1 MQFEFR
7 GRSAVAVLVAVL
19 LTAPLAQPGLAHF
32 SGSRSDRNTTQNTPG
47 NQSIQIAKITAT
59 GGPNGVLIE
68 WQTTFEINNLG
79 FNVFRIRN
87 GQTVQINRPILAGS
101 VLVVGEGRALY
112 AGKSYSWFDP
122 DGTKDDQYYIEDID
136 VSGSRT
142 PYEPI
147 APKWSSNVTAANAS
161 SGSTSSPPSSQTEWA
176 GSAAS
181 QSPQTPNGL
190 IDEQWRIAALPCL
203 KIGVKSEGWYHLT
216 QPQLIAAGFDVS
228 ADAGNLRMF
237 VGGQELAIR
246 VSRTSGPLGA
256 NDYIEFYGI
265 GLDIPTSD
273 TQVYYLVN
281 DSQPGLRITPVG
293 NVTPSASPTPTP
305 LPAPVPSPAPAV
317 KVQPGNQSSQ
327 NQAYANSPFW
337 LPSLDSSAA
346 SGDSRART
354 EADEQST
361 TSATVRTPEVAAV
374 GSFGPEKNTGAGN
387 SRVSRSIANGRADAP
402 ASVARKPSAGNQA
415 IPGAARIKTSLRPR
429 HSRHNSF
436 LRTHLKT
443 RRTRGT
449 RKSKLRR
456 NHYHH
461 ASAVVVPASTAPNF
475 LYTVQRKDRINYIT
489 SLLNGGEVENW
500 FGDVLTSNT
509 HPNQTL
515 TIHNI
520 ETSVTGSAQL
530 TVALQGISQV
540 AHQVNVSFNGVAL
553 GSMNSSGLD
562 HVVQTFSIPVSSVL
576 EGDNVVQLVPTSSSG
591 ASFADYTRLT
601 YPHSL
606 KAFNNTLRL
615 SLRYSQSARIEG
627 FANQNLRILDIT
639 DPLAVREVHPV
650 VEISGNGYA
659 AIIPAVS
666 TTQKGLRTLVA
677 LPASQLNQPAS
688 TVLNQPSTWNQTQ
701 AGASLVIISHQ
712 NFIGSLAPLVTQRQA
727 QGFSVVPASAG
738 GAVGVINVEDL
749 YDEFSYGVH
758 TPHAITDFLA
768 RAKLVWTTAPH
779 YLLLVGDASYDAR
792 NYYGA
797 GNFDFV
803 PTMMIDTDFME
814 TCSDDVLAD
823 LNGDGIADIPVG
835 RLPARTAAEA
845 DLMVSKIV
853 NFSPSNTSPTAV
865 MVADR
870 NDDGYYFSFEQAN
883 DSVGNIVQNLSPTT
897 TIQKVYRRLEKTAL
911 TGTISA
917 NSGNALISGTGTH
930 FLTELQA
937 GNQLNGNGVELGFV
951 SSISGDTSLT
961 LTTNAFATYSGA
973 FGKQSDASAN
983 TNIIS
988 QINQGVAVVNY
999 SGHGNVD
1006 VWRGSLL
1013 TAPQARNLTNGNKLP
1028 LVVVNDC
1035 LNGYFND
1042 PLLEGIAE
1050 ALLKAPNGGAVASFA
1065 SSGLTIPDGQHQM
1078 AQQLYTLLYG
1088 ASPITIGDAVI
1099 QSKAA
1104 TFDMDVR
1111 RTWILLGDPT
1121 LKIR

>member
-1 MQFEFR
+1 MHPEFR
-7 GRSAVAVLVAVL
+7 SRSAVAVLVAVL
-19 LTAPLAQPGLAHF
+19 LIAPVAQTGSAQSSGVGTDGNTA
-32 SGSRSDRNTTQNTPG
+32 S

-68 WQTTFEINNLG
+68 WRTTFEINNIG

-122 DGTKDDQYYIEDID
+122 DGTKEDQYYVEDID

-142 PYEPI
+142 PHEPI
-147 APKWSSNVTAANAS
+147 VPKWSSNVIAASAS
-161 SGSTSSPPSSQTEWA
+161 SGFTSSPPSSQTEWA
-176 GSAAS
+176 GAAAS
-181 QSPQTPNGL
+181 QSPQTPNGP

-216 QPQLIAAGFDVS
+216 QPQLIAGGFDVS

-237 VGGQELAIR
+237 VGGRELAIR
-246 VSRTSGPLGA
+246 VSRTAGPLGP
-256 NDYIEFYGI
+256 NDYIEFYGT

-273 TQVYYLVN
+273 TQIYFLVN
-281 DSQPGLRITPVG
+281 DAQPGLRITPVG
-293 NVTPSASPTPTP
+293 NVTPNASPTPTP
-305 LPAPVPSPAPAV
+305 LPRPVPSPSPPTTI
-317 KVQPGNQSSQ
+317 QPDTQNDQ
-327 NQAYANSPFW
+327 NQPNVTSPFW
-337 LPSLDSSAA
+337 LPGVVTDAP
-346 SGDSRART
+346 SGDSRARPQ
-354 EADEQST
+354 ASEQST
-361 TSATVRTPEVAAV
+361 TSAMVRTSEVTAVESFRSGDNANAA
-374 GSFGPEKNTGAGN
+374 NT
-387 SRVSRSIANGRADAP
+387 RVSRSIANRRADAP
-402 ASVARKPSAGNQA
+402 AVLARKPSASNQA
-415 IPGAARIKTSLRPR
+415 VTGAKVKTRLKPR
-429 HSRHNSF
+429 HSRRSSF
-436 LRTHLKT
+436 LSSRLKT
-443 RRTRGT
+443 RRVHGT

-456 NHYHH
+456 KDHNH
-461 ASAVVVPASTAPNF
+461 AIAMVDPASTAQNF

-509 HPNQTL
+509 HPNQIL

-520 ETSVTGSAQL
+520 ETSAAGPAQL

-540 AHQVNVSFNGVAL
+540 THQVNVSFNGVAL
-553 GSMNSSGLD
+553 GSINSFGLD

-576 EGDNVVQLVPTSSSG
+576 GGDNVVQLVPSSSSG
-591 ASFADYTRLT
+591 ASFADYTRLI

-615 SLRYSQSARIEG
+615 SLRYTQSERIEG
-627 FANQNLRILDIT
+627 FTNQNLRLLDIT
-639 DPLAVREVHPV
+639 DPLAVHEVHPV

-659 AIIPAVS
+659 ATIPAVS

-688 TVLNQPSTWNQTQ
+688 TVLNQPSSWNQTQ

-712 NFIGSLAPLVTQRQA
+712 NFIGSLTPLVTQRQA
-727 QGFSVVPASAG
+727 QGFSVVPVSAG

-749 YDEFSYGVH
+749 YDEFSFGVH
-758 TPHAITDFLA
+758 TSHVITDFLA

-779 YLLLVGDASYDAR
+779 YLILVGDASYDAH
-792 NYYGA
+792 NYYGV

-803 PTMMIDTDFME
+803 PTRMIDTDFME

-823 LNGDGIADIPVG
+823 LDGDGIADIPVG

-845 DLMVSKIV
+845 TLMVSKIV
-853 NFSPSNTSPTAV
+853 NFSPANPPQTA
-865 MVADR
+865 MLVADTQ
-870 NDDGYYFSFEQAN
+870 GSYYFNFEQAN
-883 DSVGNIVQNLSPTT
+883 DDVIPLLPVSMTV
-897 TIQKVYRRLEKTAL
+897 QKVYRRLEANDATARAD
-911 TGTISA
+911 I
-917 NSGNALISGTGTH
+917 NSL
-930 FLTELQA
+930 F
-937 GNQLNGNGVELGFV
+937 
-951 SSISGDTSLT
+951 
-961 LTTNAFATYSGA
+961 
-973 FGKQSDASAN
+973 
-983 TNIIS
+983 
-988 QINQGVAVVNY
+988 NQGLAVVNY

-1006 VWRGSLL
+1006 VWTGGSIF
-1013 TAPQARNLTNGNKLP
+1013 TATDARNLTNGNKLP

-1042 PLLEGIAE
+1042 PSLEGIAE

>member
-1 MQFEFR
+1 MRPEFR
-7 GRSAVAVLVAVL
+7 SRSAVAALVAVL
-19 LTAPLAQPGLAHF
+19 LIAPVAQPGLAHS
-32 SGSRSDRNTTQNTPG
+32 SGAGTDGNTTSA
-47 NQSIQIAKITAT
+47 QSIQIAKITAT
-59 GGPNGVLIE
+59 AGPNGVLIE
-68 WQTTFEINNLG
+68 WRTTFEINNLG

-87 GQTVQINRPILAGS
+87 GQVVQINRPILAGS
-101 VLVVGEGRALY
+101 VLAVGEGRALY

-122 DGTKDDQYYIEDID
+122 DGTKEDQYYIEDID

-142 PYEPI
+142 PHEPI
-147 APKWSSNVTAANAS
+147 APKWSPNVAAASAS
-161 SGSTSSPPSSQTEWA
+161 SGFTSSPPSSQTEWA
-176 GSAAS
+176 GVAAS
-181 QSPQTPNGL
+181 QSPQTPNGP
-190 IDEQWRIAALPCL
+190 IDEQWRIAALPSL
-203 KIGVKSEGWYHLT
+203 KIGVKSEGSYHLT

-237 VGGQELAIR
+237 VGGRELAIR

-256 NDYIEFYGI
+256 NDYIEFYGT

-273 TQVYYLVN
+273 TQIYYLVN
-281 DSQPGLRITPVG
+281 DSQPGQRITPVG
-293 NVTPSASPTPTP
+293 NITPSASPTPTP
-305 LPAPVPSPAPAV
+305 LPAPVPSPAPATNI
-317 KVQPGNQSSQ
+317 QPGNQSGQ
-327 NQAYANSPFW
+327 NQAYASSPFW
-337 LPSLDSSAA
+337 LPSLDTGAA
-346 SGDSRART
+346 NGDSRARI
-354 EADEQST
+354 EASEQST
-361 TSATVRTPEVAAV
+361 ARTTVRTPEADATE
-374 GSFGPEKNTGAGN
+374 SLRPEKNTGAGN
-387 SRVSRSIANGRADAP
+387 TRVSRSFANRRTDAP
-402 ASVARKPSAGNQA
+402 ASATRKPSASNQEMLSVA
-415 IPGAARIKTSLRPR
+415 KVKTRLRPR
-429 HSRHNSF
+429 HSRRSSF
-436 LRTHLKT
+436 LSSRLK
-443 RRTRGT
+443 RRMHGT

-456 NHYHH
+456 NHYNH
-461 ASAVVVPASTAPNF
+461 AVVDPASTAPNF

-509 HPNQTL
+509 HPNQTV
-515 TIHNI
+515 TIHNL

-540 AHQVNVSFNGVAL
+540 THQVNVSFNGVTL
-553 GSMNSSGLD
+553 GSMISFGLD

-615 SLRYSQSARIEG
+615 SLRYSQSARIDG
-627 FANQNLRILDIT
+627 FASPAVRILDVT
-639 DPLAVREVHPV
+639 DPLAVREVHPN
-650 VEISGNGYA
+650 VETSGNGYA
-659 AIIPAVS
+659 ATVPTVS
-666 TTQKGLRTLVA
+666 TTQKGLRTLLA
-677 LPASQLNQPAS
+677 LPASQLDQPAS
-688 TVLNQPSTWNQTQ
+688 MALNQPSTWNQTQ

-712 NFIGSLAPLVTQRQA
+712 NFIGSLAPLVTQRQG
-727 QGFSVVPASAG
+727 QGYSVVPSSAG
-738 GAVGVINVEDL
+738 GATGVINIEDL

-768 RAKLVWTTAPH
+768 RAKLVWTTPPR
-779 YLLLVGDASYDAR
+779 YLLLVGDADFDAR
-792 NYYGA
+792 NYRGV

-823 LNGDGIADIPVG
+823 LDGNGIADIPVG

-853 NFSPSNTSPTAV
+853 NFSPANPPQTA
-865 MVADR
+865 MLVADTQ
-870 NDDGYYFSFEQAN
+870 GSYYFNFEQAN
-883 DSVGNIVQNLSPTT
+883 DDVIPLLPASM
-897 TIQKVYRRLEKTAL
+897 TIQKVYRRLEP
-911 TGTISA
+911 
-917 NSGNALISGTGTH
+917 
-930 FLTELQA
+930 
-937 GNQLNGNGVELGFV
+937 
-951 SSISGDTSLT
+951 
-961 LTTNAFATYSGA
+961 
-973 FGKQSDASAN
+973 SDAQARADIN
-983 TNIIS
+983 NLF
-988 QINQGVAVVNY
+988 NQGLAVVNY

-1006 VWRGSLL
+1006 VWTGGSIF
-1013 TAPQARNLTNGNKLP
+1013 TATDARNLTNGNKLP

-1035 LNGYFND
+1035 LNGYYND

-1050 ALLKAPNGGAVASFA
+1050 ALLKAPNGGAIASFA

-1104 TFDMDVR
+1104 TLDMDVR

-1121 LKIR
+1121 LKIH